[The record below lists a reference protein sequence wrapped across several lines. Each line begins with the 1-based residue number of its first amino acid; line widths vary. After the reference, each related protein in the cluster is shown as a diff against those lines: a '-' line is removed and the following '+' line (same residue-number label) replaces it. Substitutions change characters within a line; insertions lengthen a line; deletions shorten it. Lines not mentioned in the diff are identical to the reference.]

1 MDDEED
7 AVADV
12 ERRPWQTRLAA
23 RRRALSTCT
32 RSFSFRKQLTRREHA
47 RPRRRYPP
55 SSLALSALLS
65 VPLLLCSGYHH
76 GQHAVSK
83 RYEITDPLARQD
95 SSLRIVPAND
105 AKTATT
111 QETTNSFGLHD
122 TLRYGPRS
130 LAAEVKSTSAVK
142 HRLENVR
149 LYLPPG
155 PSIPL
160 SYGGRRSGRRRRT
173 T

>member
-1 MDDEED
+1 MRVL
-7 AVADV
+7 AGA
-12 ERRPWQTRLAA
+12 TLHRL
-23 RRRALSTCT
+23 LHC
-32 RSFSFRKQLTRREHA
+32 
-47 RPRRRYPP
+47 P
-55 SSLALSALLS
+55 ALLS
-65 VPLLLCSGYHH
+65 FSPVLSSDYHH
-76 GQHAVSK
+76 GRYTITK
-83 RYEITDPLARQD
+83 RPENTEPLARQD